1 MNGLLDLLGAV
12 AFYFVLL
19 SALAL
24 PVWLN
29 VERRRGQAEKK
40 RTEEVL
46 KTTRHDTSG
55 AHIWDAS

>member
-1 MNGLLDLLGAV
+1 MNGILDALGVV

-46 KTTRHDTSG
+46 KATRHATSG